1 MFLIDT
7 KTHIHTHKLPHSHT
21 QHTNAHTDTH
31 IYTWTQAHIYMGH
44 RDQDGKK
51 VDEMS
56 LFF

>member
-21 QHTNAHTDTH
+21 QHTNAHIDTH